1 MSATIELIKH
11 SWLIKFKW
19 TYHTRQTRPP
29 AEAAGSIVLRDSSA
43 RRQEP
48 FHHNNNNNTKLTAHR
63 FLCRTVD

>member
-19 TYHTRQTRPP
+19 TYHTRQTRPH

-43 RRQEP
+43 RQQQL
-48 FHHNNNNNTKLTAHR
+48 FHHNNNTKLTAHR
-63 FLCRTVD
+63 FCVAL